1 MTQATVSS
9 SQAGLTPEEAD
20 RQRALAAEPGAPVAV
35 QTGDDLPYE
44 DYFGFDE
51 ADRWYFPDGRQYIEF
66 QRMNEGARAKF
77 QKMTTRDITVVR
89 NTGDAKLKVDP
100 ATERHE
106 LLVQSVTGWFVFR
119 AGQPVPFSKGSP
131 GANFEQWLD
140 KADPRL
146 VDDLE
151 KAIRKANPWLGA
163 EMTVEDIDK
172 EMDRLR
178 ELREQV
184 LERDRGEASSASK

>member
-1 MTQATVSS
+1 MSQVTVQSG
-9 SQAGLTPEEAD
+9 QAGLTPEEAD
-20 RQRALAAEPGAPVAV
+20 RIRAQQAQPGDQVAV
-35 QTGDDLPYE
+35 QTGADMPYE

-51 ADRWYFPDGRQYIEF
+51 ADRWYFPDKRQYIEF

-89 NTGDAKLKVDP
+89 NTGDARLKVDP

-106 LLVQSVTGWFVFR
+106 LLVQSVTGWFLFR
-119 AGQPVPFSKGSP
+119 NGQPVPFSKGSP

-151 KAIRKANPWLGA
+151 QAVRRANPWLGA
-163 EMTVEDIDK
+163 DMTLEDIDK

-184 LERDRGEASSASK
+184 EEKQRGEASSASK